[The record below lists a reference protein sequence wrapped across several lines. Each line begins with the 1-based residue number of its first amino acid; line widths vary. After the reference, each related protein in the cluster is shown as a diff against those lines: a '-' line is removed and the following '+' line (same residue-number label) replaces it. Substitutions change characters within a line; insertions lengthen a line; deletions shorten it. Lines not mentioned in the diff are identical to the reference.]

1 MKKVLRGFAA
11 LAAAASLALSGAQV
25 VAVAQATPA
34 TAAAMVATKKATP
47 AVTIRK
53 IPTKTVK
60 GSAQVKIKPLVS
72 AKRSTKVLS
81 KRLKVTRGNKVLVR
95 SATSASLKAGTYRIT
110 TTVKYKVGRTKQ
122 RSTSK
127 VQTLVVKKAATKAS
141 TRSTRITGKNCPA
154 GYPVKGNRTGSKK
167 EWKYHVKGGA
177 YYART
182 VPEECFKTTS
192 AARKAGYRASKL

>member
-11 LAAAASLALSGAQV
+11 LAAAASLAFSGAQV
-25 VAVAQATPA
+25 IAVAHAAP
-34 TAAAMVATKKATP
+34 AAAAVTVPAKKATP

-60 GSAQVKIKPLVS
+60 GSAKIRIKPLVS
-72 AKRSTKVLS
+72 AKRGTKVLS
-81 KRLKVTRGNKVLVR
+81 KRLSVTRGKKVLVR
-95 SATSASLKAGTYRIT
+95 SATSASLRAGTYRVT
-110 TTVKYKVGRTKQ
+110 TSVSFKVGRAKQ
-122 RSTSK
+122 RSSK
-127 VQTLVVKKAATKAS
+127 AQTLVVKKAVTKS
-141 TRSTRITGKNCPA
+141 QTRSTRIKGKNCPS
-154 GYPVKGNRTGSKK
+154 GYPVKGNRTGSNK
-167 EWKYHVKGGA
+167 EWKYHVRGGA